1 MCGNQRNGVM
11 RNRTT
16 DVVKRLL
23 MIGAFAAHASRLFAQ
38 TGHPVSDLGRA
49 TLEELINI
57 TITTA
62 SRTSE
67 WLSDAP
73 ARVQVV
79 TAAQIRR
86 RGYRSLSD
94 VLKDLPDFKVDLAGN
109 WDFPAELTV
118 QGVRGAGRVIVLLDG
133 IRISS
138 PTNEPLPIVANYP
151 VHTARQ
157 IEIVY
162 GPASAVYGADAFS
175 AVINI
180 ISKDAGESTGLAVST
195 SVGAFGLYNQTAS
208 YVTPLG
214 TNASLVVAG
223 QFLYDGQPDLSRY
236 YPGDFNGMQAQRAGT
251 FPTVFGSM
259 TPSQPV
265 SPDYHIPL
273 SAHSMQAT
281 LHAGGFQFTLF
292 ENRSH
297 LPSTAGVYTPDNVV
311 YSDIAFNENVLFVGA
326 GTYTRAIGR
335 ATSTSTLTL
344 SRQELNPNSGY
355 QDLYS
360 NMRRSYKY
368 AYGSMAEIDQQIS
381 WKPTS
386 TVTVTTGGSFQRFL
400 SVPQTADLNAPI
412 KSQDA
417 PGTILGTNIVDEFV
431 KLRYAN
437 TGTFAQMRYAMTPRI
452 ALTLGGRGDYNTR
465 YGGTFN
471 PRLGIV
477 ANATAS
483 TTLKLLYGT
492 AYLAP
497 SPYQGYAHYG
507 SFISAD
513 GGATFSSPYWHLP
526 NSDLK
531 PQLKKTAEAT
541 VNQRLGPN
549 LNLSAS
555 AFYSR
560 FTNLIWASDAAQ
572 AYTGFYHGWPVDY
585 IDFPVNQGRETTYGG
600 TFQLEAMKSFAPD
613 RQFAAHAGLSVADG
627 RIWPES
633 SNGDSLPIG
642 AMVPVQLRAGVDLDW
657 DSWQFAPR
665 LAIVGKQRVLA
676 TTTGDDGL
684 VRRTLDGYST
694 VDVNVRRRNLFAHL
708 DAFVT
713 VENAF
718 DRRYRSI
725 NERAFTNP
733 EEFVGIPQNPRRI
746 TVGLELRLR

>member
-1 MCGNQRNGVM
+1 MNTRSAI
-11 RNRTT
+11 
-16 DVVKRLL
+16 RLL
-23 MIGAFAAHASRLFAQ
+23 ILVALTTGIGVPLRAQ
-38 TGHPVSDLGRA
+38 GGSMPARDLAQR
-49 TLEELINI
+49 TLEDLLNI

-62 SRTSE
+62 TRTAE
-67 WLSDAP
+67 GLADAP

-79 TAAQIRR
+79 TAAQIQR

-109 WDFPAELTV
+109 WDFPAEVTV
-118 QGVRGAGRVIVLLDG
+118 QGVRGAARIVLLLDG
-133 IRISS
+133 IRVSS

-162 GPASAVYGADAFS
+162 GPVSALYGADAFS

-180 ISKDAGESTGLAVST
+180 ISKDATESAGVAVGT

-208 YVTPLG
+208 YGTALG
-214 TNASLVVAG
+214 ANASLVVAG
-223 QFLYDGQPDLSRY
+223 QFQYDGQPDLSRY
-236 YPGDFNGMQAQRAGT
+236 YPGDFNGMQAQRTGT
-251 FPTVFGSM
+251 FPTIFGSM
-259 TPSQPV
+259 TANQPV
-265 SPDYHIPL
+265 SPEYHIPL

-281 LHAGGFQFTLF
+281 LRAGGLQLTLF

-311 YSDIAFNENVLFVGA
+311 YNDVAFNQNELFVGA

-344 SRQELNPNSGY
+344 SRHELNPHSGY
-355 QDLYS
+355 MDLYS

-368 AYGSMAEIDQQIS
+368 AYGSMLEIEQQIS

-386 TVTVTTGGSFQRFL
+386 AITLTTGGNFQRF
-400 SVPQTADLNAPI
+400 SSIPQTADLNAPI
-412 KSQDA
+412 ESQDT
-417 PGTILGTNIVDEFV
+417 PGTILGTNIVDPFV

-437 TGTFAQMRYAMTPRI
+437 AGVFAQIRYAMTPRI

-471 PRLGIV
+471 PRLGLV
-477 ANATAS
+477 AKATPG

-497 SPYQGYAHYG
+497 SPYQGYSHYG
-507 SFISAD
+507 SFVSAD
-513 GGATFSSPYWHLP
+513 GGATFSSQYWHLP
-526 NSDLK
+526 NPDLE
-531 PQLKKTAEAT
+531 PQRKKTVETT
-541 VNQRLGPN
+541 VSQELGPN
-549 LNLSAS
+549 LSLSAS

-560 FTNLIWASDAAQ
+560 FDDLIWASDASK
-572 AYTGFYHGWPVDY
+572 AYAGLYHGWPVDY
-585 IDFPVNQGRETTYGG
+585 IDFPVNEGRETTYGG
-600 TFQLEAMKSFAPD
+600 TFQVEAMKSIAPD
-613 RQFAAHAGLSVADG
+613 RQLRAHAGLSVASG
-627 RIWPES
+627 RIWPEDS
-633 SNGDSLPIG
+633 SADSLPVG
-642 AMVPVQLRAGVDLDW
+642 AMVPVQLRAGADIDW
-657 DSWQFAPR
+657 DRWQIAPR
-665 LAIVGKQRVLA
+665 LAIVGKQRLLV
-676 TTTGDDGL
+676 TTAGDDGP
-684 VRRTLDGYST
+684 VRRTLDGYAT
-694 VDVNVRRRNLFAHL
+694 VDVNVRRQTIFKHL

-713 VENAF
+713 IENAF

-725 NERAFTNP
+725 NERAYANP

-746 TVGLELRLR
+746 TVGFDLRIK

>member
-1 MCGNQRNGVM
+1 MKDVATCLFVIGVLA
-11 RNRTT
+11 T
-16 DVVKRLL
+16 
-23 MIGAFAAHASRLFAQ
+23 GASRLYAQ
-38 TGHPVSDLGRA
+38 TGQPVPDLEHA
-49 TLEELINI
+49 TLEELMNI

-62 SRTSE
+62 SRTTE
-67 WLSDAP
+67 GLTDAP

-79 TAAQIRR
+79 TAAQIQR

-118 QGVRGAGRVIVLLDG
+118 EGVRGAGRVVLLLDG
-133 IRISS
+133 IRVSS

-162 GPASAVYGADAFS
+162 GPASALYGADAFS

-180 ISKDAGESTGLAVST
+180 ITKDAKESAGLAVNT
-195 SVGAFGLYNQTAS
+195 SVGAFGLYNQTVSFGTA
-208 YVTPLG
+208 LG
-214 TNASLVVAG
+214 AKASLVVAG

-251 FPTVFGSM
+251 FPTIFGSM
-259 TPSQPV
+259 TPDPAV

-281 LHAGGFQFTLF
+281 LRTGGLQLTLF

-311 YSDIAFNENVLFVGA
+311 YSDVAFNQNELIVGA
-326 GTYTRAIGR
+326 GTYTRAIGS
-335 ATSTSTLTL
+335 ATSTSTLTF
-344 SRQELNPNSGY
+344 SRHDLDPHSGY
-355 QDLYS
+355 LDLYS

-368 AYGSMAEIDQQIS
+368 AYGSMLQIDQQIS

-386 TVTVTTGGSFQRFL
+386 AVTLATGGTFQRF
-400 SVPQTADLNAPI
+400 SAIPQTADLNAPI
-412 KSQDA
+412 TSSDV
-417 PGTILGTNIVDEFV
+417 PGTILGTNIVDEFI

-437 TGTFAQMRYAMTPRI
+437 TGAFAQMRYAMTPRVV
-452 ALTLGGRGDYNTR
+452 LTLGGRGDYNTR

-471 PRLGIV
+471 PRLGLV
-477 ANATAS
+477 AKATAS

-497 SPYQGYAHYG
+497 SPYQGYSHYG
-507 SFISAD
+507 SFVSAD
-513 GGATFSSPYWHLP
+513 GGATFSSQYWHLP
-526 NSDLK
+526 NPNLK
-531 PQLKKTAEAT
+531 PQLKKSVEAT
-541 VNQRLGPN
+541 VSQQLGPN
-549 LNLSAS
+549 LSLSAS

-560 FTNLIWASDAAQ
+560 FTHLIWASDPAQ
-572 AYTGFYHGWPVDY
+572 AYAGFYHGWPVDY

-600 TFQLEAMKSFAPD
+600 TFQFEAMKSFAAD
-613 RQFAAHAGLSVADG
+613 RQFRAHAGLSVAAG
-627 RIWPES
+627 RIWPEDS
-633 SNGDSLPIG
+633 TASSLPIG
-642 AMVPVQLRAGVDLDW
+642 AMVPVQLRAGVDIDW
-657 DSWQFAPR
+657 DRWQVAPR
-665 LAIVGKQRVLA
+665 IAIVGKQRLLK
-676 TTTGDDGL
+676 TTMSDAGL

-694 VDVNVRRRNLFAHL
+694 VDVNLRRRNLLEHL
-708 DAFVT
+708 DAFLT
-713 VENAF
+713 VENGF

-725 NERAFTNP
+725 NERAYTNP

-746 TVGLELRLR
+746 TVGVELRLR

>member
-1 MCGNQRNGVM
+1 M
-11 RNRTT
+11 RSRTSNRM
-16 DVVKRLL
+16 KRLL
-23 MIGAFAAHASRLFAQ
+23 MIGAFAAQASRLSAQ
-38 TGHPVSDLGRA
+38 PGHPGPDLGQL
-49 TLEELINI
+49 TLEELMNM

-67 WLSDAP
+67 GLGEAP
-73 ARVQVV
+73 ARAQVV

-133 IRISS
+133 IRVSS

-162 GPASAVYGADAFS
+162 GPASALYGADAFS

-180 ISKDAGESTGLAVST
+180 ITGDVGDSAGMAVST
-195 SVGAFGLYNQTAS
+195 SMGAFGLYNQTAS
-208 YVTPLG
+208 YVTPFG
-214 TNASLVVAG
+214 ANASLVVAG

-251 FPTVFGSM
+251 FPTIFGSM
-259 TPSQPV
+259 TPNRPV

-273 SAHSMQAT
+273 SAHSVQAT
-281 LHAGGFQFTLF
+281 LRAGGFQFTLF

-311 YSDIAFNENVLFVGA
+311 YNDVAFNQNDLFVGA
-326 GTYTRAIGR
+326 GTYTRAIGG
-335 ATSTSTLTL
+335 ATSTSTVTV
-344 SRQELNPNSGY
+344 SRQELDPHSGY

-368 AYGSMAEIDQQIS
+368 AYGSMVDIDQQIS
-381 WKPTS
+381 WKPAS
-386 TVTVTTGGSFQRFL
+386 TVTLTTGGSFQRFF
-400 SVPQTADLNAPI
+400 SIPQTADLNAPI
-412 KSQDA
+412 QSQDA
-417 PGTILGTNIVDEFV
+417 PGTILGTNLVDEFMT
-431 KLRYAN
+431 LRYAN
-437 TGTFAQMRYAMTPRI
+437 TGAFAQMRYAMTRRI
-452 ALTLGGRGDYNTR
+452 ALTLGGRGDFNTR
-465 YGGTFN
+465 YGGTVN
-471 PRLGIV
+471 PRLGLV
-477 ANATAS
+477 ANATES

-507 SFISAD
+507 SFISTD

-526 NSDLK
+526 NPDLK
-531 PQLKKTAEAT
+531 PQLKKTVEAT
-541 VNQRLGPN
+541 VNQRLGSN
-549 LNLSAS
+549 LNVSAS

-560 FTNLIWASDAAQ
+560 FTNLIWASDANQ
-572 AYTGFYHGWPVDY
+572 AYAGFYHGWPVDY

-600 TFQLEAMKSFAPD
+600 TFQVEAMKSFAPD
-613 RQFAAHAGLSVADG
+613 RQVAAHAGLSVADG
-627 RIWPES
+627 RIWPEN
-633 SNGDSLPIG
+633 SNADSLPVG
-642 AMVPVQLRAGVDLDW
+642 AMVPVQLRAGVDVDW
-657 DSWQFAPR
+657 DRWQVAPR
-665 LAIVGKQRVLA
+665 LAIVGNQRLLA
-676 TTTGDDGL
+676 TTTSADGL

-694 VDVNVRRRNLFAHL
+694 VDVNVRRRNLFTHL

-725 NERAFTNP
+725 NERAYTNP